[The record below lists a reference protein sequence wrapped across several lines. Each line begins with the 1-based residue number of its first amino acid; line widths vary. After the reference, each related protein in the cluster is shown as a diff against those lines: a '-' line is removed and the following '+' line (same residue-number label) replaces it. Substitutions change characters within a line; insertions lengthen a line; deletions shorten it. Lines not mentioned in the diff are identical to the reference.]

1 MFKIKYTRE
10 KAGITQEKLAE
21 KVGISRIYLNELEN
35 GRKKNPSFNL
45 LKKIAKALEVKIS
58 DLLEEEDESA

>member
-1 MFKIKYTRE
+1 MFKIKYIRE
-10 KAGITQEKLAE
+10 KSGITQEKLAE

-35 GRKKNPSFNL
+35 GRKKNPSFKL

-58 DLLEEEDESA
+58 DLFEDESA